1 MWWTKTWACDSVENG
16 GGEGMGAGGGPGGLA
31 WYTWWCTVCPK
42 WHGGGQGAGGGGGG
56 GGGAGWK

>member
-1 MWWTKTWACDSVENG
+1 
-16 GGEGMGAGGGPGGLA
+16 MGAGGGPGGLA